1 MGDWS
6 FLGRLLENA
15 QEHSTVIGKVTDRTC
30 KLDEHLMQEAKQLR
44 LCPICQ
50 RAEMY
55 NGQFLVSSY
64 ISSVEC
70 SNVKR

>member
-30 KLDEHLMQEAKQLR
+30 KLGEHLMQEAKQLR
-44 LCPICQ
+44 LYSLCRRTETSDTLETP
-50 RAEMY
+50 
-55 NGQFLVSSY
+55 
-64 ISSVEC
+64 
-70 SNVKR
+70 